1 MILKP
6 KGTND
11 ILPSE
16 VYKWHHIE
24 KLFRKIC
31 EEFGFEEMRTPAF
44 EYTSLFKRGV
54 GETTDIVQKE
64 MFNVIPSVETRKV
77 TEGVWDAAGFKR
89 YLDKDGMTL
98 KPEGTAPVVRAFVE
112 NKMHGQG
119 QLHKFYYIT
128 PCFRHERPQAGR
140 MRAFHQFGI
149 EIFGTMSAT
158 ADAEVI
164 ALADTF
170 IKRVGLMDVKL
181 HINSIGCPTCR
192 PQYNE
197 TLKAYLAPKLPKL
210 CDTCNDRFD
219 KNPMR
224 ILDCKNPDCQA
235 ELHDAP
241 HMIDSL
247 CDECAA
253 HFEDVKSMLTAMTI
267 DFTVDT
273 GIVRGLDYYT
283 KTAFE
288 FISED
293 IGAQSTVSGGGRY
306 DGLVAEVGGPEIP
319 GVGFGM
325 GMERLLLTMQNTGIE
340 IPKPMVNELFIIV
353 LGEQAKRS
361 ALAVAKRFRDA
372 GIKTEIDHLGR
383 SMKAQF
389 KYANKIEVPYVIIL
403 GDDEVTKGV
412 MPLKCMADGT
422 QIEIGIDD
430 VEKGVALIQSKQEA

>member
-1 MILKP
+1 MIQKP

-24 KLFRKIC
+24 KTFREIC
-31 EEFGFEEMRTPAF
+31 EEFGFEEIRTPTF
-44 EYTSLFKRGV
+44 EFTSLFKRGV

-64 MFNVIPSVETRKV
+64 MFNVIPSVEIRKV
-77 TEGVWDAAGFKR
+77 TSNQINGDAFLK
-89 YLDKDGMTL
+89 YLNKEGMTL

-112 NKMHGQG
+112 NKLYGVG

-140 MRAFHQFGI
+140 MRAFHQMGI
-149 EIFGTMSAT
+149 ETFGTMSPT

-170 IKRVGLMDVKL
+170 IKRLGLKDVSL
-181 HINSIGCPTCR
+181 HINSIGCPVCR
-192 PQYNE
+192 PHYNE
-197 TLKAYLAPKLPKL
+197 TLKAYLKPKLNKL
-210 CDTCNDRFD
+210 CTTCNERFET
-219 KNPMR
+219 NPMR

-235 ELHDAP
+235 ALQDAP
-241 HMIDSL
+241 YMIDVL
-247 CDECAA
+247 CDECET
-253 HFEDVKSMLTAMTI
+253 HFSGVKHMLTDMQI
-267 DFTVDT
+267 PFVVDK

-288 FISED
+288 FISDD

-306 DGLVAEVGGPEIP
+306 DGLIAEVGGPDIP

-325 GMERLLLTMQNTGIE
+325 GMERLLLTLDSTGVVIE
-340 IPKPMVNELFIIV
+340 EPAKQDLFIII
-353 LGEQAKRS
+353 LGE
-361 ALAVAKRFRDA
+361 VAKQKALGLAKQFRDQ
-372 GIKTEIDHLGR
+372 GIKTEIDHLDR

-389 KYANKIEVPYVIIL
+389 KYTNKIKVPFVIIL
-403 GDDEVTKGV
+403 GEEEVNKGIFPLKRMSDGEQIEVSFDEV
-412 MPLKCMADGT
+412 A
-422 QIEIGIDD
+422 
-430 VEKGVALIQSKQEA
+430 KGVAFVKA

>member
-24 KLFRKIC
+24 NMFREIC
-31 EEFGFEEMRTPAF
+31 EEFGFEEIRTPAF
-44 EYTSLFKRGV
+44 EFTNLFKRGV

-64 MFNVIPSVETRKV
+64 MFNVIPSVEIRKV
-77 TEGVWDAAGFKR
+77 TSGQIDGDGFKK

-112 NKMHGQG
+112 NKLHGQS

-164 ALADTF
+164 GLAATF
-170 IKRVGLMDVKL
+170 IKRVGLKDVKL
-181 HINSIGCPTCR
+181 HINSIGCPECR
-192 PQYNE
+192 PKYNE
-197 TLKAYLAPKLPKL
+197 TLKAYLEPKLPKL
-210 CDTCNDRFD
+210 CETCNDRFD

-224 ILDCKNPDCQA
+224 ILDCKNPSCQA
-235 ELHDAP
+235 EIGDAP
-241 HMIDSL
+241 KMIDHL
-247 CDECAA
+247 CESCET
-253 HFEDVKSMLTAMTI
+253 HFSEVQEMLSAMEI
-267 DFTVDT
+267 PFVVDT

-306 DGLVAEVGGPEIP
+306 DGLIAQVGGPDLP

-325 GMERLLLTMQNTGIE
+325 GMERLLLTMENTGVTVK
-340 IPKPMVNELFIIV
+340 KPIVNDLFILV
-353 LGEQAKRS
+353 LGEKAKVN
-361 ALAVAKRFRDA
+361 ALALAQKYRNA
-372 GIKTEIDHLGR
+372 GIKTEIDHLDR

-403 GDDEVTKGV
+403 GEDEIEKGIVPLKRMSDGMQIEVEIKDVTKG
-412 MPLKCMADGT
+412 
-422 QIEIGIDD
+422 IEFIKT
-430 VEKGVALIQSKQEA
+430 V

>member
-6 KGTND
+6 KGTYD

-24 KLFRKIC
+24 SKFREIC
-31 EEFGFEEMRTPAF
+31 AEFGFEEIRTPAF

-77 TEGVWDAAGFKR
+77 TSGQLDGQGFKK

-112 NKMHGQG
+112 NKLHGQG

-170 IKRVGLMDVKL
+170 IRRVGLNDVKL
-181 HINSIGCPTCR
+181 HINSIGCPECR
-192 PQYNE
+192 PKYNE
-197 TLKAYLAPKLPKL
+197 ALKAFLEPKLPNL
-210 CDTCNDRFD
+210 CETCNDRFE

-224 ILDCKNPDCQA
+224 ILDCKNPTCQA
-235 ELHDAP
+235 EIVGAP
-241 HMIDSL
+241 KMIEHL
-247 CDECAA
+247 CDSCES
-253 HFEDVKSMLTAMTI
+253 HFGEVQSMLTALDI
-267 DFTVDT
+267 EFVVDT

-306 DGLVAEVGGPEIP
+306 DGLIKEVGGPDIP

-325 GMERLLLTMQNTGIE
+325 GMERLLLTMESTGVE
-340 IPKPMVNELFIIV
+340 VTKPNVNDLFILV
-353 LGEQAKRS
+353 LGEKARLK
-361 ALAVAKRFRDA
+361 ALSVAQKFRAEGFKVD
-372 GIKTEIDHLGR
+372 IDHLDR

-389 KYANKIEVPYVIIL
+389 KYANKIEVPYVIVL
-403 GDDEVTKGV
+403 GEDEVEKGIV
-412 MPLKCMADGT
+412 PLKRMADGT
-422 QIEIGIDD
+422 QIEIPMDDIKEGIAFL
-430 VEKGVALIQSKQEA
+430 KNI